1 MGILF
6 ELCIDTSDIKNMLE
20 LCPLI
25 RDMSDDEIK
34 KKIDILSFIGCNTR
48 HIKNILVSN
57 PYYLDRI
64 DSDILELISYL
75 KEIGISNIYLL
86 FDSNPYLLN
95 KDKFEIEEYI
105 NSKIELGLSMD
116 DVVDEFESNP
126 YIIDEF

>member
-1 MGILF
+1 MDILF
-6 ELCIDTSDIKNMLE
+6 ELGIDTSDIKNMLE

-48 HIKNILVSN
+48 HIKNILISN

-64 DSDILELISYL
+64 ELISYL

-116 DVVDEFESNP
+116 DIIDEFESNP
-126 YIIDEF
+126 DLKNSFLKY

>member
-6 ELCIDTSDIKNMLE
+6 ELGIDTNDIKNMLE

-25 RDMSDDEIK
+25 KDMSDDEIK
-34 KKIDILSFIGCNTR
+34 RKIDILSFIGCNIR
-48 HIKNILVSN
+48 HIKNIIISN

-64 DSDILELISYL
+64 DNDILKLISYL

-95 KDKFEIEEYI
+95 RDKFEIEEYI
-105 NSKIELGLSMD
+105 NSKIKIGLPMD
-116 DVVDEFESNP
+116 EIVDEFESNP